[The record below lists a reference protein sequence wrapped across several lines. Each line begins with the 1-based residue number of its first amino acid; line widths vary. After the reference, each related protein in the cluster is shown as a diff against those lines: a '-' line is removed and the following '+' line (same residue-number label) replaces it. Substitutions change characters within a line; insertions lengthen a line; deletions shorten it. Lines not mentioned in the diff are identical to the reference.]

1 MKPAHSLESV
11 ERAAK
16 GMAPVSLLIHYA
28 DREEPVRYPW
38 NERTKIRWDNV
49 RRVRIDEASPR
60 WRKVGNG
67 DTTRIDGRRVRGIG
81 R

>member
-11 ERAAK
+11 ERAAN

-28 DREEPVRYPW
+28 GREEPVRYPW
-38 NERTKIRWDNV
+38 NERAKIRWDNV

>member
-28 DREEPVRYPW
+28 GREEPVRYPW
-38 NERTKIRWDNV
+38 TERARIRWSQV
-49 RRVRIDEASPR
+49 QRVRIDEAAPR

-67 DTTRIDGRRVRGIG
+67 DSTRIDGRRVRGAS